1 MKEWMHF
8 LCVDNENKVKYNF
21 RKNLRVLFEEFDKD
35 NRFLIMKIVL
45 FSGNLSMD
53 ELRELLTKNM
63 K

>member
-8 LCVDNENKVKYNF
+8 LCVDNENKGKYNF

-35 NRFLIMKIVL
+35 NRFLIMKIIL